1 MTEKS
6 KGSKNISKPD
16 FKEVMGT
23 LNDEAL
29 TEVLRKRNLYQPE
42 AARSAIDEAIRRGLI
57 NSEEDLLSEKYRIQP
72 LKTRLFPEIENEHL
86 RVKIRKS
93 ISRSL
98 LISGI
103 LPLIFGAIRIQS
115 GNLNEAALILIFGFI
130 WSAFSFRL
138 MKSFSRNIICFLL
151 ILAGIS
157 LFYIIRLLAGQPGI
171 NLIDKIA
178 VSFFYLLLFYG
189 LLFLL
194 RLKT

>member
-16 FKEVMGT
+16 FKEVMGK
-23 LNDEAL
+23 LNDESL

-98 LISGI
+98 LI
-103 LPLIFGAIRIQS
+103 
-115 GNLNEAALILIFGFI
+115 
-130 WSAFSFRL
+130 
-138 MKSFSRNIICFLL
+138 
-151 ILAGIS
+151 
-157 LFYIIRLLAGQPGI
+157 
-171 NLIDKIA
+171 
-178 VSFFYLLLFYG
+178 
-189 LLFLL
+189 
-194 RLKT
+194 

>member
-115 GNLNEAALILIFGFI
+115 GNLNEAALILIFGLI

-157 LFYIIRLLAGQPGI
+157 LFYIIMLLAGQPGI

>member
-115 GNLNEAALILIFGFI
+115 GNLNEAALILIFGLI
-130 WSAFSFRL
+130 WLAFSFRL

>member
-1 MTEKS
+1 MTKKS

-103 LPLIFGAIRIQS
+103 LPLIFGVIRIQS

>member
-157 LFYIIRLLAGQPGI
+157 LFYIIMLLAGQPGI